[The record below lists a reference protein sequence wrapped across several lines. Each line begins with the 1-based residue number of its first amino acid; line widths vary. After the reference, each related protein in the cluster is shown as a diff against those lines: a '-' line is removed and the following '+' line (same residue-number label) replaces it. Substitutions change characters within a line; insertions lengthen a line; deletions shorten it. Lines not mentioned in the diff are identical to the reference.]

1 MTWLWPCVNLA
12 ARIKV
17 KSSKSTSGSLV
28 SPIVAFW
35 CCNNNNEGDMSEDGE
50 YIYEGINEW
59 VCGKKIKM
67 EGKERDNCVCGELM
81 TIRDRVANCAVRQRS
96 MIKRYR
102 MLPTVAS

>member
-1 MTWLWPCVNLA
+1 MNLA

-50 YIYEGINEW
+50 YIYEGINE
-59 VCGKKIKM
+59 
-67 EGKERDNCVCGELM
+67 
-81 TIRDRVANCAVRQRS
+81 
-96 MIKRYR
+96 
-102 MLPTVAS
+102 